1 MPSAN
6 TFADI
11 FKTAL
16 APVLSQ
22 LSSLNNNV
30 TTVLQSGHEESDEDG
45 ETASVDEPAN
55 SGDMDA
61 DVSALLAAAGTDR
74 NNEAMPGDELLKE
87 LAQDLT
93 VSEKTSPPLR
103 EGLAAIFNN
112 LLSEKMGEEKLKAK
126 LDKYPR
132 PENVQ
137 GLRTPKKGQSTLI
150 GAITA
155 MTKAADLALGKY
167 SQDKEL
173 ITLLTDSVAMALQY
187 NHEVNH
193 SRRLAMKKEMHKD
206 YAALCNVSTVDGSSE
221 LLFGDLTKLAKD
233 ITEAN
238 KLTKKVR
245 PQHSGNS
252 RGHDKYGGRPAY
264 GSQRRFQPYPRG
276 KTSDFLG
283 KSRFSKPPRKK
294 KDGETSQRPQRG
306 QSIHLLDLQH
316 VTMEED
322 NYSFDLAEHI
332 KTSTPRSPH
341 TKIDISVYEPD
352 STI

>member
-1 MPSAN
+1 MSEHENNTTDERSPGTSTDSMPSPNA
-6 TFADI
+6 FADM
-11 FKTAL
+11 FTAAL

-22 LSSLNNNV
+22 LTSLNENV
-30 TTVLQSGHEESDEDG
+30 SSVLLNGHNDSDEDG
-45 ETASVDEPAN
+45 ETASNDGPAKSADIDE
-55 SGDMDA
+55 DL
-61 DVSALLAAAGTDR
+61 SALLDSAGKDD
-74 NNEAMPGDELLKE
+74 NNEAMPGEDLLKG

-112 LLSEKMGEEKLKAK
+112 LLSEKMGDEKLKAK
-126 LDKYPR
+126 LDKYYR
-132 PENVQ
+132 PENVK
-137 GLRTPKKGQSTLI
+137 GLRTPKVNPSIWSQLSTTMKAQDVRSQMGQKTLI

-173 ITLLTDSVAMALQY
+173 ITLLTDAVAMALQY

-206 YAALCNVSTVDGSSE
+206 YAALCNLPTVDGTSE
-221 LLFGDLTKLAKD
+221 YLFGDLSKLAKD

-252 RGHDKYGGRPAY
+252 RGDKYAGRSTY
-264 GSQRRFQPYPRG
+264 GSIQRRFQPYSRG
-276 KTSDFLG
+276 KSSDFLG

-294 KDGETSQRPQRG
+294 KDGETSQRQ
-306 QSIHLLDLQH
+306 
-316 VTMEED
+316 
-322 NYSFDLAEHI
+322 
-332 KTSTPRSPH
+332 
-341 TKIDISVYEPD
+341 
-352 STI
+352 

>member
-1 MPSAN
+1 MSAKDSDESVEPGTSIDAQDPGQNMPSA
-6 TFADI
+6 TAFADI
-11 FKTAL
+11 FKAAL

-45 ETASVDEPAN
+45 ETASVGEPAN
-55 SGDMDA
+55 PADMDA
-61 DVSALLAAAGTDR
+61 DVSALLAAAGNDN
-74 NNEAMPGDELLKE
+74 NNEAMPGDEFLKE

-126 LDKYPR
+126 LEKYPR

-137 GLRTPKKGQSTLI
+137 GLRTPKVNPSIWSQLSTAMKAQDVRSQKGQNNLI

-167 SQDKEL
+167 TKDKEL
-173 ITLLTDSVAMALQY
+173 ITLLTDAVAMAIQY

-193 SRRLAMKKEMHKD
+193 SRRRAMQKEMHKD
-206 YAALCNVSTVDGSSE
+206 YAALCNLSTVDGTSE
-221 LLFGDLTKLAKD
+221 FLFGDLSKLAKD

-252 RGHDKYGGRPAY
+252 RGHDKYGGRSTY
-264 GSQRRFQPYPRG
+264 GSNQRRFQPYPRG
-276 KTSDFLG
+276 KASDFLG

-294 KDGETSQRPQRG
+294 KDGETSQRQ
-306 QSIHLLDLQH
+306 
-316 VTMEED
+316 
-322 NYSFDLAEHI
+322 
-332 KTSTPRSPH
+332 
-341 TKIDISVYEPD
+341 
-352 STI
+352 

>member
-1 MPSAN
+1 MGADIRIMSENSTESADTGTSMAAQDTSQNMPSAN

-16 APVLSQ
+16 APVIRQ

-61 DVSALLAAAGTDR
+61 DVSALLAAAGTDQ

-87 LAQDLT
+87 LAEDLT

-126 LDKYPR
+126 LEKYPR

-137 GLRTPKKGQSTLI
+137 GLRTPKVNPSIWSQLSTAMKAQDVRSQKGQSTLI

-155 MTKAADLALGKY
+155 MTKAADFF
-167 SQDKEL
+167 
-173 ITLLTDSVAMALQY
+173 AMALQY

-221 LLFGDLTKLAKD
+221 FLFGDLTKLAKD

-252 RGHDKYGGRPAY
+252 RGHDKYGGRQAY

-283 KSRFSKPPRKK
+283 KSRFSKPPRKIK
-294 KDGETSQRPQRG
+294 GARRAISLIRKYIR
-306 QSIHLLDLQH
+306 QSLI
-316 VTMEED
+316 
-322 NYSFDLAEHI
+322 
-332 KTSTPRSPH
+332 
-341 TKIDISVYEPD
+341 
-352 STI
+352 